1 MDFKHV
7 PHLRDLSR
15 AFVGQVVKPGDWA
28 LDGTAGNG
36 HDTLFLVNLV
46 GDAGKVFAFDVQQT
60 SLDKTLTR
68 LEATDVSHRCQ
79 FCLGGHEQ
87 LTKTLPEECKG
98 KLKAS
103 MFNFGYLPGSDKR
116 ITTKAKTSVEAV
128 GNLLEYVCP
137 GGVLSLHLYGGHAG
151 GAGEIKAVMA
161 LCGELSEAEWRV
173 AQYSILNKERNREVL
188 LLVERR
194 HGPAAARADF

>member
-46 GDAGKVFAFDVQQT
+46 GDAGKVFAFDVQKS
-60 SLDKTLTR
+60 SLDKTLSR
-68 LEATDVSHRCQ
+68 LEATGVAHRCQ

-87 LTKTLPEECKG
+87 LAEMLPEDCCG
-98 KLKAS
+98 RIRAG
-103 MFNFGYLPGSDKR
+103 MFNFGYLPGSDRKVA
-116 ITTKAKTSVEAV
+116 TKAKTSVEAV
-128 GNLLEYVCP
+128 SRLLEYLCP
-137 GGVLSLHLYGGHAG
+137 GGVISLHLYAGHSG
-151 GAGEIKAVMA
+151 GASELKAIAA
-161 LCGELSEAEWRV
+161 LCEELPESEWRI
-173 AQYSILNKERNREVL
+173 AQYSIINKQRNREVL
-188 LLVERR
+188 ILGEKKSE
-194 HGPAAARADF
+194 PSSISEI